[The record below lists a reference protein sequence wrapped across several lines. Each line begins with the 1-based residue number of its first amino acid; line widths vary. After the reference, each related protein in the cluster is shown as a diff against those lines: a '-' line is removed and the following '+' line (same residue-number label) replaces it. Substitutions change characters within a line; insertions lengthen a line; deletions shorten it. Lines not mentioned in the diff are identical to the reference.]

1 MQTTE
6 INGFLID
13 NFNQYGLEEGKTQG
27 TCPLCSDNRQP
38 KNQKAKCASYDWERG
53 LGTCHNCNTSF
64 QLHTYQRKGASEKVY
79 VRPDTPEV
87 LPEVSSKVVE
97 WFKSRGISQKTLT
110 DVKVGEGTEYMPQTG
125 KTENTIK
132 FNYFMGD
139 QLINI
144 KYRDVRKNF
153 KLFKGAEKVFYN
165 INSIVGY
172 EYCIVTEGEMDVLA
186 LHEAGIPNTVSVPN
200 GATLNSNNLD
210 YLDNCIDYFDDKE
223 KIILA
228 VDSDEAGQ
236 ALQQEL
242 VRRLGAE
249 VCFLATFEDCKDANE
264 YLLKYGKE
272 KLVQRISNARP
283 VPLENVTTFR
293 DIEDEVTDFVRNGFK
308 KGFQVGLPNFDD
320 IFSTYTGQFI
330 TVTGIPSSGKSDFVD
345 QMVIGYNA
353 NYGWKTAFASPENAP
368 TYLHAHKLMRKTWQG
383 MPTSADIHGDKWNQ
397 VADHVNS
404 NYFFIDMERYT
415 LESVLRKGAEL
426 VKRKGIK
433 CLVIDPFNKVRDV
446 NCKTEDVNRY
456 TMEYLTKIESFA
468 KKYDVLV
475 FIVAHPT
482 KMYKD
487 KDGKIEEPTMYNIK
501 GGGEWYDASYH
512 GILVHRNYE
521 ERTVK
526 AKILKVKFQNLG
538 ENGAEAHF
546 KWEPKSG
553 CFIPHQP
560 LGMEQE
566 KMPWE

>member
-13 NFNQYGLEEGKTQG
+13 EFNQHKLEEGKKQG
-27 TCPLCSDNRQP
+27 ICPLCSHDRKP
-38 KNQKAKCASYDWERG
+38 KNTKAKCASYDWERG

-79 VRPDTPEV
+79 VRPAEV
-87 LPEVSSKVVE
+87 VHKPPASKVVE
-97 WFKSRGISQKTLT
+97 WFKTRGISQQTLT
-110 DVKVGEGTEYMPQTG
+110 DLKISEGPEYMPQTG
-125 KTENTIK
+125 KTENVIK

-139 QLINI
+139 QLINV
-144 KYRDVRKNF
+144 KYRDGRKNF
-153 KLFKGAEKVFYN
+153 KLYKGAEKVFYN
-165 INSIVGY
+165 INSIIGY
-172 EYCIVTEGEMDVLA
+172 EYCVIVEGEMDVLA
-186 LHEAGIPNTVSVPN
+186 LHEAGITNAISVPN

-210 YLDNCIDYFDDKE
+210 YLDACIDYFEDKE

-228 VDSDEAGQ
+228 VDTDEAGQ
-236 ALQQEL
+236 ALQAEL
-242 VRRLGAE
+242 VRRLGSE
-249 VCFLATFEDCKDANE
+249 TCYLASFEDCKDANE
-264 YLLKYGKE
+264 YLQKYGKE
-272 KLVQRISNARP
+272 KLSERISGSRP

-293 DIEDEVTDFVRNGFK
+293 DIEDEVTDFVKNGFK
-308 KGFQVGLPNFDD
+308 PGFQVGLQNFDD

-345 QMVIGYNA
+345 QMVVGYNN
-353 NYGWKTAFASPENAP
+353 NYGWKTAFASPENQP
-368 TYLHAHKLMRKTWQG
+368 TYLHAHKLMRKHWQG
-383 MPTSADIHGDKWNQ
+383 MPTRDDINGEKWNQ
-397 VADHVNS
+397 VADHCNT
-404 NYFFIDMERYT
+404 NYFHIDMERYT

-433 CLVIDPFNKVRDV
+433 CLVIDPFNKVRDID
-446 NCKTEDVNRY
+446 CKTEDVNRY
-456 TMEYLTKIESFA
+456 TMEYLSKIEIFA

-482 KMYKD
+482 KMYKNQ
-487 KDGKIEEPTMYNIK
+487 DGKIEEPTMYNIK

-512 GILVHRNYE
+512 GILVHRDYE
-521 ERTVK
+521 QKTVK
-526 AKILKVKFQNLG
+526 AKVLKVKFQNLG

-553 CFIPHQP
+553 CFIPH
-560 LGMEQE
+560 EQINLAGE